1 MKRSEIEIKFSD
13 VTLGANLG
21 GQDQPKALVIF
32 SHGSGSSRLSPR
44 NNYVA
49 DILNKHKIATLLTD
63 LLTPSEDEIYENRF
77 DISLLTDRL
86 VRVTEWALEQISFH
100 QLPVGFFGASTGAAS
115 ALQASVF
122 LEDNIKAIVSRGG
135 RPDLAKNLSKV
146 SAPTLLIIG
155 SLDTQVIDLN
165 KQAYDQL
172 RCEKS
177 MEIVNGASHLFEE
190 PGTLEVAA
198 NLALNWFE
206 EHLIKSK
213 VFAKS

>member
-1 MKRSEIEIKFSD
+1 MKRSEIEIKLAD
-13 VTLGANLG
+13 VTLGANLA
-21 GQDQPKALVIF
+21 GQEQPKALVIF

-49 DILNKHKIATLLTD
+49 DILNEHHIATLLTD
-63 LLTPSEDEIYENRF
+63 LLTPEEDEIYENRF
-77 DISLLTDRL
+77 NISLLTNRL
-86 VRVTEWALEQISFH
+86 VMVAEWAIEQISFH
-100 QLPVGFFGASTGAAS
+100 ELPVGFFGASTGAAS

-122 LEDNIKAIVSRGG
+122 LENNIKAIVSRGG

-146 SAPTLLIIG
+146 TAPTLLIIG

-172 RCEKS
+172 TCVKR

-190 PGTLEVAA
+190 PGTLDVAA
-198 NLALNWFE
+198 NLAMNWFE
-206 EHLIKSK
+206 EHLIKSD

>member
-1 MKRSEIEIKFSD
+1 MKRSEIEIKLAD
-13 VTLGANLG
+13 VTLGANLA
-21 GQDQPKALVIF
+21 GQEQPKALVIF

-49 DILNKHKIATLLTD
+49 DILNEHHIATLLTD
-63 LLTPSEDEIYENRF
+63 LLTPEEDEIYENRF
-77 DISLLTDRL
+77 NISLLTNRL
-86 VRVTEWALEQISFH
+86 VMVAEWAIEQISFH
-100 QLPVGFFGASTGAAS
+100 ELPVGFFGASTGAAS

-122 LEDNIKAIVSRGG
+122 LENNIKAIVSRGG

-146 SAPTLLIIG
+146 TAPTLLIIG

-172 RCEKS
+172 TCVKR

-190 PGTLEVAA
+190 PGTLDVTA
-198 NLALNWFE
+198 NLAMNWFE
-206 EHLIKSK
+206 EHLIKLD

>member
-1 MKRSEIEIKFSD
+1 MKRSEIEIKLAD
-13 VTLGANLG
+13 VTLGANLA
-21 GQDQPKALVIF
+21 GQEQPKALVIF

-49 DILNKHKIATLLTD
+49 DILNEHHIATLLTD
-63 LLTPSEDEIYENRF
+63 LLTPEEDEIYENRF
-77 DISLLTDRL
+77 NISLLTNRL
-86 VRVTEWALEQISFH
+86 VMVAEWAIEQISFH
-100 QLPVGFFGASTGAAS
+100 ELPVGFFGASTGAAS

-122 LEDNIKAIVSRGG
+122 LENNIKAIVSRGG

-146 SAPTLLIIG
+146 TAPTLLIIG

-172 RCEKS
+172 TCVKR

-190 PGTLEVAA
+190 PGTLDVAA
-198 NLALNWFE
+198 NLAMNWFE
-206 EHLIKSK
+206 EHLIKLD